1 MPENAEDV
9 KHIKSVEDLERINIS
24 DKNAFYVLD
33 NDIVISPDDW
43 YFPMG
48 DFEGTLDG
56 QGHTVI
62 FKNTSV
68 GIFENLGESG
78 VIQNVHF
85 TGNFDT
91 WEAMGPI
98 KKEIKGSIINCYS
111 DVTGSN
117 ACGFSK
123 YLSGGILSNSYSV
136 SKGEK
141 GVLFNQYK
149 SGDLINT
156 YWDSV
161 LTNPVKIPGENLKS
175 SKSMS
180 EDEMKSIEFTNL
192 LNKNRGEYGVKWGQ
206 SSTGYPYFGEN
217 KEYNPENPSLPE
229 NKYKVI
235 FESYD

>member
-1 MPENAEDV
+1 
-9 KHIKSVEDLERINIS
+9 
-24 DKNAFYVLD
+24 
-33 NDIVISPDDW
+33 
-43 YFPMG
+43 
-48 DFEGTLDG
+48 
-56 QGHTVI
+56 
-62 FKNTSV
+62 
-68 GIFENLGESG
+68 
-78 VIQNVHF
+78 
-85 TGNFDT
+85 
-91 WEAMGPI
+91 MGPI

-161 LTNPVKIPGENLKS
+161 LTNPVKIPGENLKR

-180 EDEMKSIEFTNL
+180 EDEMKSIKIVANME
-192 LNKNRGEYGVKWGQ
+192 LNGAKVVQVIRILVKIKSITQKIQVYQKINIKLFLNHMRVKKW
-206 SSTGYPYFGEN
+206 N
-217 KEYNPENPSLPE
+217 
-229 NKYKVI
+229 
-235 FESYD
+235 